1 MSITT
6 LTVADRETITIGSE
20 SVSVVTTGSES
31 VSVITAGTQGP
42 RGISASEQI
51 FITAETM
58 NATLPAA
65 VDSTTGKAKIASN
78 LVLGDINNVL
88 GVTTVAAAE
97 GQQVTVK
104 QAGTVNNNSWTW
116 VSGAIYL
123 GDRVLTQT
131 PPAAGF
137 IQIVAT
143 ATSATTI
150 LINVQLPIAR

>member
-6 LTVADRETITIGSE
+6 LTVANRESITIGSE
-20 SVSVVTTGSES
+20 SISVVT
-31 VSVITAGTQGP
+31 IGTQGP
-42 RGISASEQI
+42 QGIAAAEQI
-51 FITAETM
+51 FIAAEAM

-78 LVLGDINNVL
+78 LVLSDINNVL
-88 GVTTVAAAE
+88 GVTTGAAAE
-97 GQQVTVK
+97 GEQVTVK

-143 ATSATTI
+143 ATSATSI